1 MTWRLLWVCSTLSP
15 YNSFLFRSLA
25 AQPQIVLRVVVNKMV
40 DARHPWQTDL
50 TRGFEL
56 RPLCRVAGID
66 WDLLREALWSRDTM
80 VVIAGWNAPAV
91 ILFASLLAVRRE
103 AFVLWTDTPDVDAHR
118 PPLKAAL
125 RAHWLRWLFGRADAV
140 MGTGAPALDALR
152 EMGCPASKL
161 LKFPFF
167 VDLDSYQGSKAES
180 PAEKVMRFVSVGR
193 TENAVKGHHLA
204 VEALGRVLERTRRP
218 DWKYT
223 IVGSGP
229 DAEELRAL
237 IVSRGLEEHIRLM
250 GWLEPDEVG
259 GILRRSDVLI
269 HPSLRDAYPA
279 AVLEAMAAGLPVI
292 GSDAAGSV
300 LDRVVHMQNGW
311 IHTAGDVSQLS
322 EQIEWALQHR
332 GEVIEM
338 GRAARLTAEKWPVSR
353 AVEIIRSVLLGQ
365 VN

>member
-1 MTWRLLWVCSTLSP
+1 MPP
-15 YNSFLFRSLA
+15 YNGFLFRSLA
-25 AQPQIVLRVVVNKMV
+25 AQPGISLRVVVNNME

-50 TRGFEL
+50 TRGFNA
-56 RPLCRVAGID
+56 RPIRRVAGID
-66 WDLLREALWSRDTM
+66 WGLLREAVRPNNTM
-80 VVIAGWNAPAV
+80 VVIAGWNVPAV
-91 ILFASLLAVRRE
+91 ILFASLLAARRA
-103 AFVLWTDTPDVDAHR
+103 AFVLWTDTPDVDGHR
-118 PPLKAAL
+118 PPVKAAL
-125 RAHWLRWLFGRADAV
+125 RALWLRWLFGRARAV

-152 EMGCPASKL
+152 EMGCPAGKL

-167 VDLDSYQGSKAES
+167 VDLEYHHGNNTAS

-193 TENAVKGHHLA
+193 IENAVKGHHLA
-204 VEALGRVLERTRRP
+204 VEALGRVSERTRRP

-223 IVGSGP
+223 IAGGGP
-229 DAEELRAL
+229 DAEKLRAL
-237 IVSRGLEEHIRLM
+237 IASRGLDGRIRVT

-259 GILRRSDVLI
+259 DVLRRSDVLI

-279 AVLEAMAAGLPVI
+279 AVLEAMASGLPVI

-311 IHTAGDVSQLS
+311 IHAAGDVSQLS

-332 GEVIEM
+332 GDVTEM
-338 GRAARLTAEKWPVSR
+338 GRAARLTAEEWPVSR
-353 AVEIIRSVLLGQ
+353 AVEIIRSVLAGQ

>member
-1 MTWRLLWVCSTLSP
+1 MTRRLLWVCSTLPP
-15 YNSFLFRSLA
+15 YNGFLFRSLS
-25 AQPQIVLRVVVNKMV
+25 AQPGIALQVVVNKME
-40 DARHPWQTDL
+40 DARHPWKKRL
-50 TRGFEL
+50 MRGFNA
-56 RPLCRVAGID
+56 RPIRQAAGID
-66 WDLLREALWSRDTM
+66 WDLLREAVWSRNAM
-80 VVIAGWNAPAV
+80 VVIAGWNVPAV
-91 ILFASLLAVRRE
+91 ILFASLLAVRRA
-103 AFVLWTDTPDVDAHR
+103 AFVLWTYTPDVDAHR

-125 RAHWLRWLFGRADAV
+125 RARWLRWLFGRARAV

-152 EMGCPASKL
+152 EMGCPAGKL

-167 VDLDSYQGSKAES
+167 VDLDNYHGSKAAS
-180 PAEKVMRFVSVGR
+180 PTEEIMRFVSVGR
-193 TENAVKGHHLA
+193 IENAVKGHHLA
-204 VEALGRVLERTRRP
+204 VEALGRVSERTRRP

-223 IVGSGP
+223 IAGDGP

-237 IVSRGLEEHIRLM
+237 IASRGLEERIRVT

-259 GILRRSDVLI
+259 GVLRRSDVLI

-311 IHTAGDVSQLS
+311 IHTAGDVSQLT

-332 GEVIEM
+332 GEVTEM
-338 GRAARLTAEKWPVSR
+338 GGAARLTAEEWPISR
-353 AVEIIRSVLLGQ
+353 AVGIISSMLSGLDR
-365 VN
+365 